1 MHAACVSLSLSLFS
15 LSGALPCWCR
25 DGGMGFWGG
34 AAKVRSRVV
43 DVEVLDFNDSPT
55 GGGLLPAPGGD
66 TRPVQVTQKQSNLL
80 VEVAEK

>member
-1 MHAACVSLSLSLFS
+1 
-15 LSGALPCWCR
+15 
-25 DGGMGFWGG
+25 MGFWGG

-66 TRPVQVTQKQSNLL
+66 ESLRASTTKTIQSSGRGGGKN
-80 VEVAEK
+80 ERKEDGKK